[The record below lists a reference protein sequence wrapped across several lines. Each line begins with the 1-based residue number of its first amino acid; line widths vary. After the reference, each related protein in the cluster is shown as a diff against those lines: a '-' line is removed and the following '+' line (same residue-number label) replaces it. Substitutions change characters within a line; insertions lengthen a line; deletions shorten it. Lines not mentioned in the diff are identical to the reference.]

1 MVSSTLPELLDED
14 AALTFID
21 AGVPA
26 VAGLRTGL
34 ACAAAVLTPRA
45 DPARLREIAAAA
57 RAAAPPQPAGAPPP
71 AAGAPPR
78 AAANGSRWLPEH
90 EAKELLRAASLPVV
104 DGRLVSGED
113 DAVVALSELGGHV
126 AVKLS
131 APSLQHKADVGAL
144 VLGVR
149 SEEAVRAAHR
159 DLAALAVDGAAV
171 LVERMAPPG
180 AELLVAAR
188 ADAVVPCL
196 VVGAG
201 GVWTE
206 ALDDA
211 ALVPLPAT
219 PERVEAALRTLR
231 AAALFTGGR
240 GRPALDVAAAARLAA
255 AAGDLLLANGLELLE
270 LNPVLVHER
279 GAVAVDAVAVA
290 PGTGP

>member
-1 MVSSTLPELLDED
+1 M
-14 AALTFID
+14 
-21 AGVPA
+21 
-26 VAGLRTGL
+26 
-34 ACAAAVLTPRA
+34 
-45 DPARLREIAAAA
+45 
-57 RAAAPPQPAGAPPP
+57 
-71 AAGAPPR
+71 
-78 AAANGSRWLPEH
+78 
-90 EAKELLRAASLPVV
+90 V

-144 VLGVR
+144 VLDVR

-159 DLAALAVDGAAV
+159 DLAALAVEGAAV

>member
-1 MVSSTLPELLDED
+1 MVSSTLPELLDEH

-34 ACAAAVLTPRA
+34 ACAAALLAPRA
-45 DPARLREIAAAA
+45 DPARLREIASAA
-57 RAAAPPQPAGAPPP
+57 RAAAAPAS
-71 AAGAPPR
+71 
-78 AAANGSRWLPEH
+78 AAANGRRWLPEH
-90 EAKELLRAASLPVV
+90 EAKELVRQAGVPVV

-113 DAVVALSELGGHV
+113 DAAAALSELGGHV

-144 VLGVR
+144 VLDVR
-149 SEEAVRAAHR
+149 TEEAVRAAHR
-159 DLAALAVDGAAV
+159 DLAGLAVEGAVV
-171 LVERMAPPG
+171 LVEQMAPPG

-211 ALVPLPAT
+211 AVVPLPAT

-240 GRPALDVAAAARLAA
+240 GRPALDVAAPHGWPRRPASSCSR
-255 AAGDLLLANGLELLE
+255 AGWSCSS
-270 LNPVLVHER
+270 
-279 GAVAVDAVAVA
+279 
-290 PGTGP
+290 

>member
-1 MVSSTLPELLDED
+1 MGGRAGALPADLDLADDGE
-14 AALTFID
+14 AA
-21 AGVPA
+21 P
-26 VAGLRTGL
+26 
-34 ACAAAVLTPRA
+34 P
-45 DPARLREIAAAA
+45 AAAA
-57 RAAAPPQPAGAPPP
+57 
-71 AAGAPPR
+71 APPR

-104 DGRLVSGED
+104 DGRPVSGED

-126 AVKLS
+126 VVKLS
-131 APSLQHKADVGAL
+131 APSLQHKADVGA
-144 VLGVR
+144 VFLGVR

-159 DLAALAVDGAAV
+159 DPAALAVEGAAV

-219 PERVEAALRTLR
+219 PERVETALRTLR
-231 AAALFTGGR
+231 AVALFTGGR
-240 GRPALDVAAAARLAA
+240 GRPATSCSRTDSSCSS
-255 AAGDLLLANGLELLE
+255 
-270 LNPVLVHER
+270 
-279 GAVAVDAVAVA
+279 
-290 PGTGP
+290 